1 MHYSRCNR
9 YRHRYKLPLKLSRK
23 SRVTLKSYIIHSCD
37 YFFFLLMMM
46 FDPCNTY
53 FPQATMKA
61 TLLETLLSNI
71 FFSFCLR
78 CFLYKKSCWSMTELA
93 IPLTETL
100 GKHLSVATTGKAAT
114 QEVWYRSIL
123 NMLHTLGKGGCGNQS
138 VSYWSQPLHHCS
150 ARTLWKVIFLVF
162 RCL

>member
-1 MHYSRCNR
+1 
-9 YRHRYKLPLKLSRK
+9 
-23 SRVTLKSYIIHSCD
+23 
-37 YFFFLLMMM
+37 MM

-93 IPLTETL
+93 IALTETL

-162 RCL
+162 SVLIMLEEKVIQGYSPRTRSYEEIITLKEENISCNSFRIC